1 MYNLGYMI
9 LYTIALILVI
19 IIMVLCIKNENIKKK
34 ASFLLMCIC
43 VIISTLLYTGYLHS
57 QDTMVMQIFLSLS
70 FISTDLILFFALAFI
85 ETYIGNKRNILV
97 SDSLFALIILD
108 AIFIIINAKNG
119 TTVDLALDNRIYLD
133 VNINGFF
140 IYHIVLCLVM
150 FLFNV
155 SLLLSKTITSAKCYK
170 AKYMISFSLVSV
182 IGLLK
187 MVLFAIAS
195 KIDYSILI
203 YSFAIIT
210 IYYFFFIYSPVLL
223 TKKIED
229 LIMNNMLDCIIA
241 FDANENSIY
250 VNERA
255 INLLGSG
262 IKDLN
267 KTDFIKKYSFV
278 ELEKKVSIIK
288 YNNEDVY
295 LSPNKKV
302 FIDYKKRVE
311 AYLYLLEDVTLR
323 EIKEKNEEYYSSHDD
338 LTKIYNNNYF
348 NIRYNQIIDEISLYE
363 MAVINFT
370 DFKLI
375 NNVFGSNQ
383 GDFCLIKAAETLKNV
398 STNYF
403 KIYARI
409 SADKFVILSKK
420 NTIDYNY
427 LQKMIFENVTSQI
440 KELPI
445 NVKIG
450 VCRECDSNPDD
461 TVKKCL
467 ATLNYIKNKINENVG
482 YYNDDVEG
490 MIIKKNQLLIDIDR
504 AIEQHEFLVYYQPQI
519 NSYDNRLVGAEALV
533 RWLHPK
539 YNMVS
544 PGEFI
549 PLFEEHMLITKLDKY
564 VWEEACIF
572 LNKWHGKYPN
582 LSISINISVNDF
594 YQMDVCSFLVNLITK
609 YEIAPKN
616 LKLEITESAFA
627 SDRKM
632 IIDKVDELHKNHFI
646 VEMDDFGSGYSSFN
660 TLKDIPIDVLK
671 MDMKFINGDLNNYK
685 AKEILNSIIAMA
697 HKIHMPVI
705 AEGVETKE
713 QCELLSQMDCDL
725 IQGYYYSK
733 PLPEDD
739 FVLFLEGIEV
749 SSFVE
754 FWTSSNQNKLIF
766 SMFKDIHQC
775 FNNSPVCVVIV
786 GPHYNANNIID
797 DYIVY
802 YCNPSFLEASGLN
815 ASKTTLKKMSDIY
828 SNWRSELLDSLNDVL
843 INGVTFKKLIEDGDK
858 KVFLQAYSIENK
870 YVSIVITYL
879 NDAKNKK

>member
-9 LYTIALILVI
+9 LYIIALILVI
-19 IIMVLCIKNENIKKK
+19 IIMVLFMKNKNIKKK
-34 ASFLLMCIC
+34 TSFLLICIC
-43 VIISTLLYTGYLHS
+43 VIISTIIYTGYLHS
-57 QDTMVMQIFLSLS
+57 QNELSMQIFLSLS
-70 FISTDLILFFALAFI
+70 FVGTDFILFFALAFI
-85 ETYIGNKRNILV
+85 ETYIGNKRNIFV
-97 SDSLFALIILD
+97 SDTLFILIIID
-108 AIFIIINAKNG
+108 AIFMIFNIKNG
-119 TTVDLALDNRIYLD
+119 SFLNVYDENSAYL
-133 VNINGFF
+133 NIELNGFF

-150 FLFNV
+150 YLFNIA
-155 SLLLSKTITSAKCYK
+155 LLLTKTITSAKCYK
-170 AKYMISFSLVSV
+170 AKYLISLSLMSL
-182 IGLLK
+182 IGDLK
-187 MVLFAIAS
+187 IILFALAS

-203 YSFAIIT
+203 YSFAIIAM
-210 IYYFFFIYSPVLL
+210 YYFFFIYSPILL

-229 LIMNNMLDCIIA
+229 MIMNNMLDCIIA
-241 FDANENSIY
+241 FDANQNSIY

-255 INLLGSG
+255 TSLLGSC

-267 KTDFIKKYSFV
+267 KTEFVKRFSFV
-278 ELEKKVSIIK
+278 ELENKVSVIK
-288 YNNEDVY
+288 YNGNEVY
-295 LSPNKKV
+295 LSPNKKI
-302 FIDYKKRVE
+302 FLDYKNRVE

-348 NIRYNQIIDEISLYE
+348 NIKYSQITNELSLYE

-398 STNYF
+398 SVNYF

-409 SADKFVILSKK
+409 SADKFVVLSKK
-420 NTIDYNY
+420 DTIDYNY

-450 VCRECDSNPDD
+450 ICKDCDNNPDD
-461 TVKKCL
+461 TIKKCL

-490 MIIKKNQLLIDIDR
+490 MIIKRNQLLIDIDR

-539 YNMVS
+539 YGMVS

-594 YQMDVCSFLVNLITK
+594 YQMDVCSFLVDLITK
-609 YEIAPKN
+609 YDIAPKN

-632 IIDKVDELHKNHFI
+632 IIDKVDELHKYHFI
-646 VEMDDFGSGYSSFN
+646 IEMDDFGSGYSSFN
-660 TLKDIPIDVLK
+660 TLKEIPIDVLK

-725 IQGYYYSK
+725 IQGYYYSR
-733 PLPEDD
+733 PLPEGD
-739 FVLFLEGIEV
+739 FVEFLKGIEV

-775 FNNSPVCVVIV
+775 FNNSPICVVIV
-786 GPHYNANNIID
+786 GPHYNESKEID
-797 DYIVY
+797 DYTIY
-802 YCNPSFLEASGLN
+802 YCNPSFLEASGLK

-828 SNWRSELLDSLNDVL
+828 SNWRSEILDNLNDVL
-843 INGVTFKKLIEDGDK
+843 INGSTFKKLIENGNK
-858 KVFLQAYSIENK
+858 KVFLQAYSIEGK
-870 YVSIVITYL
+870 YISIVITYL
-879 NDAKNKK
+879 DDEKK

>member
-1 MYNLGYMI
+1 MHNLGYMI
-9 LYTIALILVI
+9 LYIIALIFVFT
-19 IIMVLCIKNENIKKK
+19 IMVLFIRNKNIKKK
-34 ASFLLMCIC
+34 TSFLLICIC

-57 QDTMVMQIFLSLS
+57 QNALAMQVFLSLS
-70 FISTDLILFFALAFI
+70 FVGTDFILFFALAFI
-85 ETYIGNKRNILV
+85 ETYIGNERNIFV
-97 SDSLFALIILD
+97 SDALFILIILD
-108 AIFIIINAKNG
+108 AIFMIFNIKNG
-119 TTVDLALDNRIYLD
+119 VYLNVYD
-133 VNINGFF
+133 ENSVYLNIEMNGFF
-140 IYHIVLCLVM
+140 IYHLVLCLVM
-150 FLFNV
+150 YLFNI
-155 SLLLSKTITSAKCYK
+155 SLLLTKTITSANCYK
-170 AKYMISFSLVSV
+170 AKYLISFTLMAL
-182 IGLLK
+182 IGALK
-187 MVLFAIAS
+187 IILFALAS

-210 IYYFFFIYSPVLL
+210 MYYFFFVYSPMLL

-229 LIMNNMLDCIIA
+229 MIMNNMLDCIIA
-241 FDANENSIY
+241 FDGNQNSIY

-255 INLLGSG
+255 IELLGYG
-262 IKDLN
+262 IKELN
-267 KTDFIKKYSFV
+267 KTEFIEKYSFAD
-278 ELEKKVSIIK
+278 LENKVSIIR
-288 YNNEDVY
+288 YNNSEIY
-295 LSPNKKV
+295 LSPRKKIFLDNKN
-302 FIDYKKRVE
+302 RVE

-338 LTKIYNNNYF
+338 LTKIYNNNFFRIKYS
-348 NIRYNQIIDEISLYE
+348 QIIDEISLYE

-398 STNYF
+398 GVNYF

-420 NTIDYNY
+420 DTVDYNY

-440 KELPI
+440 RELPI

-450 VCRECDSNPDD
+450 VCKECNNNPDD
-461 TVKKCL
+461 TIKKCL

-490 MIIKKNQLLIDIDR
+490 MIIKRNQLLIDIDR

-539 YNMVS
+539 YGMVS

-564 VWEEACIF
+564 VWEEACVF

-609 YEIAPKN
+609 YDIAPKN

-627 SDRKM
+627 SDRRM
-632 IIDKVDELHKNHFI
+632 IVDKVDELHKYHFI
-646 VEMDDFGSGYSSFN
+646 IEMDDFGSGYSSFN
-660 TLKDIPIDVLK
+660 TLKEIPIDVLK

-725 IQGYYYSK
+725 IQGYYYSR

-739 FVLFLEGIEV
+739 FVEFLKGIEV

-786 GPHYNANNIID
+786 GPHYNDNNEID
-797 DYIVY
+797 DYTIY
-802 YCNPSFLEASGLN
+802 YCNPSFLEASGLK
-815 ASKTTLKKMSDIY
+815 ASKTTLKRMSDIY
-828 SNWRSELLDSLNDVL
+828 SNWRSELLDNLNDVL
-843 INGVTFKKLIEDGDK
+843 INGSTFKKLIEDDNK
-858 KVFLQAYSIENK
+858 KVFLQAYSIEGK

-879 NDAKNKK
+879 DDEKK

>member
-9 LYTIALILVI
+9 LYIIASILVI
-19 IIMVLCIKNENIKKK
+19 MIMILCIKNKNIKKK
-34 ASFLLMCIC
+34 TPFILICIC
-43 VIISTLLYTGYLHS
+43 VIISNLIYIGLLHS
-57 QDTMVMQIFLSLS
+57 QNVPEMQIFLSLS
-70 FISTDLILFFALAFI
+70 YICTDFILFLTLAFI
-85 ETYIGNKRNILV
+85 ETYIGNKRNKFV
-97 SDSLFALIILD
+97 SDTLFILIILD
-108 AIFIIINAKNG
+108 AIFIIFNTINGGYLKVHDESG
-119 TTVDLALDNRIYLD
+119 TYL
-133 VNINGFF
+133 NMKLNGFF
-140 IYHIVLCLVM
+140 IYHIVLCLIM
-150 FLFNV
+150 YLFNI
-155 SLLLSKTITSAKCYK
+155 SLLLAKTITSAKCYK
-170 AKYMISFSLVSV
+170 TKYLISLSLMSL
-182 IGLLK
+182 IGTLK
-187 MVLFAIAS
+187 IILFVFAS

-203 YSFAIIT
+203 YSFAIII
-210 IYYFFFIYSPVLL
+210 IYYFFFIYSPMLL

-229 LIMNNMLDCIIA
+229 MIMNNMLDCIIA
-241 FDANENSIY
+241 FDANQNSIY

-255 INLLGSG
+255 TSLLGSD

-267 KTDFIKKYSFV
+267 KKEFVERFNFV
-278 ELEKKVSIIK
+278 ELENEVSVIK
-288 YNNEDVY
+288 HNNNEVY
-295 LSPNKKV
+295 FSSSKKI
-302 FIDYKKRVE
+302 FLDYKNRVE

-323 EIKEKNEEYYSSHDD
+323 EIKEKNEEYYSSHDE

-348 NIRYNQIIDEISLYE
+348 NKKYSQMTDELSLYE

-398 STNYF
+398 SANYF

-409 SADKFVILSKK
+409 SADKFVVLSKK
-420 NTIDYNY
+420 NTVDYNY
-427 LQKMIFENVTSQI
+427 LQKMILENVTSQI

-445 NVKIG
+445 NIKIG
-450 VCRECDSNPDD
+450 ICKECDNILDD
-461 TVKKCL
+461 TIKKCL
-467 ATLNYIKNKINENVG
+467 ATLNYIKNKINVNVG

-490 MIIKKNQLLIDIDR
+490 MIIKRNQLLIDIDR
-504 AIEQHEFLVYYQPQI
+504 AIEQHEFLVYFQPQI
-519 NSYDNRLVGAEALV
+519 NSYDGRLVGAEALV

-539 YNMVS
+539 YGMVS

-549 PLFEEHMLITKLDKY
+549 PLFEEHMLISKLDKY
-564 VWEEACIF
+564 VWEESCIF

-594 YQMDVCSFLVNLITK
+594 YHMDVCNFLVDLITK

-632 IIDKVDELHKNHFI
+632 IVDKVDELHKYHFI
-646 VEMDDFGSGYSSFN
+646 IEMDDFGSGYSSFN
-660 TLKDIPIDVLK
+660 TLKEIPIDVLK

-725 IQGYYYSK
+725 IQGYYYSR
-733 PLPEDD
+733 PLSEGD
-739 FVLFLEGIEV
+739 FVEFLKGIEV

-766 SMFKDIHQC
+766 STFKDIHQC

-786 GPHYNANNIID
+786 GPHYNESNEID
-797 DYIVY
+797 DYIIY
-802 YCNPSFLEASGLN
+802 YCNPSFLKASGLN
-815 ASKTTLKKMSDIY
+815 ASKSTLKRMSDIY
-828 SNWRSELLDSLNDVL
+828 SNWRSEMLDSLNDVL
-843 INGVTFKKLIEDGDK
+843 INGKTFNKLIK
-858 KVFLQAYSIENK
+858 NNNKNVCLQAYSIEGK

-879 NDAKNKK
+879 DDEKNV